1 MHTILLR
8 RQELQN
14 PARNVSKR
22 EYAGLIGSGVKEV
35 CYSVLPPRHSP
46 EHLASGAWPPCG
58 AGFDSVHAGMMCMYV
73 FYFSIM
79 ASYFIVCAH
88 DAHRVLPHAAPSG
101 QIVWLARHA
110 PGTRTTHTPPSSE
123 TNT

>member
-79 ASYFIVCAH
+79 ASYVIVCELMTLIVCCRTLL
-88 DAHRVLPHAAPSG
+88 HRARSFDSPACP
-101 QIVWLARHA
+101 RHA
-110 PGTRTTHTPPSSE
+110 HHAHTTII
-123 TNT
+123 